1 MRVAGASP
9 DVPDDPRDMTDD
21 TFDAGE
27 AIEALTHAYG
37 LKDELRTGWQLRGI
51 ESPESVAAH
60 SWGLSLLVVRFCP
73 PDLDRERALEI
84 AAVHDVAEA
93 EIGDIATRAET
104 GAQTVEKAEK
114 ERRERAAMDGPLSG
128 LGADIKEVWEAYE
141 ARESPEARFVKDMDL
156 LDTCLQALVYEREG
170 RYDPGADNEQ
180 FEEYDAL
187 DEFFATSEPRIATE
201 RGRDLFERVRERYE
215 AAKADADTDAG
226 PNADGRP

>member
-1 MRVAGASP
+1 M
-9 DVPDDPRDMTDD
+9 PDDS
-21 TFDAGE
+21 FDADE
-27 AIEALTHAYG
+27 TIEALTHAYG
-37 LKDELRTGWQLRGI
+37 LKDEIRTGWQLRGI
-51 ESPESVAAH
+51 ERPESVAAH
-60 SWGLSLLVVRFCP
+60 SWGVSLLVVRFCP

-114 ERRERAAMDGPLSG
+114 ERRERAAMDGPLAG
-128 LGADIKEVWEAYE
+128 LGTDIREVWEAYE

-170 RYDPGADNEQ
+170 RYDPDADNGH

-187 DEFFATSEPRIATE
+187 DEFFATSEPRLSTE
-201 RGRDLFERVRERYE
+201 RGRELFERVRERYE
-215 AAKADADTDAG
+215 AARTESETGGATDGG
-226 PNADGRP
+226 P